1 MVFLH
6 DRMFMNRPFTADELV
21 NTVRFHWEFNSTSAT
36 DHRKIA
42 TYVSLL
48 KNHEE
53 LMEYAASDESW
64 KGCFGAASIIDL
76 QVVESI
82 EEKYSMFSVLVLS
95 IRSRKDREA
104 FERVFGIVVFFE
116 QFVEDQCSNFG
127 AITKYPG
134 AFQSEITTLDRAQS
148 VLHQAHYDTAIVKVW
163 RGR

>member
-1 MVFLH
+1 
-6 DRMFMNRPFTADELV
+6 MFMNRPFTVHELEDAI
-21 NTVRFHWEFNSTSAT
+21 RFHWEFNNTATT

-42 TYVSLL
+42 TYLSLL
-48 KNHEE
+48 KNNIE
-53 LMEYAASDESW
+53 LMEYAASNETW
-64 KGCFGAASIIDL
+64 KGCFGAASMIDL

-104 FERVFGIVVFFE
+104 FERVFGIVIFFE
-116 QFVEDQCSNFG
+116 QLVENQCSNFG
-127 AITKYPG
+127 VITNYPG